1 MTPHSNSRLEFIERS
16 KGFAIVLVVLA
27 HLVQYGTLD
36 SPAWYDLLKY
46 DIYKFH
52 MPLFMFLSGY
62 VFFHTRSHERA
73 LADFGV
79 YVTKRAN
86 RLLVPF
92 IAMGL
97 VMIAGKL
104 LADRFLYVDQS
115 PPGIAQA
122 LLQLVHHTESS
133 PVRSIW
139 YLFVLFVYATATPW
153 LLKLTGGRIWPLVA
167 AGLALF
173 FLEIPDEF
181 YANRVARYFF
191 FFIVAGLFVVPKPS
205 MPFGSLPL
213 RMTLAALFLI
223 IVLQPIP
230 MPLAMSLS
238 GLAAC
243 IAVPSLLSS
252 LSGPPARFLAW
263 IGENSM
269 VIYLFNTIFI
279 GLSKA
284 LYLKVLPYH
293 GFWFP
298 VLLGFTFLAGLF
310 LPILLRMA
318 SRRIGVPRT
327 VIGYI
332 S

>member
-1 MTPHSNSRLEFIERS
+1 MTPNSSSRLEFIERS
-16 KGFAIVLVVLA
+16 KGFAMVLVVLA
-27 HLVQYGTLD
+27 HLVQYGTLN
-36 SPAWYDLLKY
+36 SPEWYDLLKY

-62 VFFHTRSHERA
+62 VFFYTRSQERA
-73 LADFGV
+73 LADFRAYAAG
-79 YVTKRAN
+79 RAN

-92 IAMGL
+92 LAMGL
-97 VMIAGKL
+97 AMIAGKL
-104 LADRFLYVDQS
+104 LADRFLYVDQA
-115 PPGIAQA
+115 PPGIGEA
-122 LLQLVHHTESS
+122 LLQLVHHTETS

-139 YLFVLFVYATATPW
+139 YLFVLFVYGMATPW
-153 LLKLTGGRIWPLVA
+153 LLRFTGGRIWPLVA
-167 AGLALF
+167 AALALF
-173 FLEIPDEF
+173 FLDIPDEL
-181 YANRVARYFF
+181 YANRVTRYFF
-191 FFIVAGLFVVPKPS
+191 FFIVAGLFAVPKPS
-205 MPFGSLPL
+205 MPFDSPPL
-213 RMTLAALFLI
+213 RVALAVLFLF

-230 MPLAMSLS
+230 MPLAMLLS

-263 IGENSM
+263 IGENTM

-284 LYLKVLPYH
+284 IYLTVLPYQ
-293 GFWFP
+293 GLWFL

-310 LPILLRMA
+310 LPILLRA
-318 SRRIGVPRT
+318 AFRRIRVTRT
-327 VIGYI
+327 VHTYI